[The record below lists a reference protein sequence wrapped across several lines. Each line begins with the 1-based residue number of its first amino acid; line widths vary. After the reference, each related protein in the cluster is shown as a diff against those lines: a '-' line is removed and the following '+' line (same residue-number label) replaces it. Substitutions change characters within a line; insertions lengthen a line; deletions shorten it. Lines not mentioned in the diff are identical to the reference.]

1 MCELNSNAILDRC
14 SCQSF
19 DSDVPMFGIIEVD
32 YTEVT
37 GWSPGSTWWAMP
49 AETAKKIF
57 YKLKVQQEL
66 WATGGIPAG
75 EVGPDGL
82 SWMKGEHQSILG
94 QEAVLG
100 WTVCF
105 PPSQVQQSWTC
116 RRRDCIYIYDFENMT
131 QTNTGTKTTRD
142 IRVVSAIGDHPSKRR
157 KTSGSEDD
165 NHPSKRRKTSGSE
178 D

>member
-14 SCQSF
+14 RCQPF
-19 DSDVPMFGIIEVD
+19 DSDVPIFGDIEVD
-32 YTEVT
+32 YTEVV
-37 GWSPGSTWWAMP
+37 GWRPGSTWWAMP

-57 YKLKVQQEL
+57 YKLKLQQEL
-66 WATGGIPAG
+66 LVTGGIPAG

-82 SWMKGEHQSILG
+82 SWMKGEQSILG

-105 PPSQVQQSWTC
+105 PPLRVQQSWTC

-131 QTNTGTKTTRD
+131 QTNTSTNTKRK
-142 IRVVSAIGDHPSKRR
+142 IRVVSAIDDHPSKRR
-157 KTSGSEDD
+157 KTNVSDD
-165 NHPSKRRKTSGSE
+165 
-178 D
+178 